1 MTAPEDQEGRLR
13 ADLMRVMR
21 RMAASGLNKGASG
34 NASVRLGGGMLI
46 TPSGLAPD
54 LMDEQSIVRIE
65 ADGTAAP
72 GALRPSSEWEMHW
85 RILRQRSDVDAVVH
99 CHSRHATI
107 LACCHKPIE
116 PVHYMVSV
124 TGGAEVPV
132 APYRIF
138 GTPELADAVIT
149 TLGERLAC
157 LMANHGQIAL
167 GRTLDH
173 ALAVAEE
180 VEEQAAV
187 YYGALL
193 LGSPRVLSEDQM
205 KDIFF
210 RFKDYGQSR

>member
-1 MTAPEDQEGRLR
+1 MSAPDTQESKLR
-13 ADLMRVMR
+13 ADLVRVMR
-21 RMAASGLNKGASG
+21 KMAANGLNKGASG
-34 NASVRLGGGMLI
+34 NASVRFGGGMLI

-54 LMDEQSIVRIE
+54 LMDEQGIVLVA
-65 ADGTAAP
+65 ADGSTEP

-85 RILRQRSDVDAVVH
+85 RILQQRSDVDAVVH

-107 LACCHKPIE
+107 LACCHRPIE

-138 GTPELADAVIT
+138 GTPELADAVVATI
-149 TLGERLAC
+149 GEGLAC

-167 GRTLDH
+167 GHTLDH

-187 YYGALL
+187 YYGAQI
-193 LGSPRVLSEDQM
+193 LGSPHVLSDQQM
-205 KDIFF
+205 KDIFL
-210 RFKDYGQSR
+210 RFEGYGQNR